1 MLVWI
6 KQNLL
11 SIVIFLPLAGVLA
24 IALLPR
30 AREAAS
36 KYIAISL
43 SLVNLLVGVAVYIK
57 AHGSGEFEMVHQI
70 PWIPSL
76 GVYYRVGVDGASAL
90 MVLLTTIIMV
100 VALLASWREITK
112 RLRLFY
118 GLMLVIS
125 TGITGVFASI
135 DMFLFFV
142 FWDAA
147 LIPMCFVIG
156 IWGSG
161 DRIRVAMKFLIFT
174 AAGSLAM
181 LVAILYAAGA
191 VGSFN
196 LMDWYAHDFA
206 ISVQL
211 WLFTGFALAFAIK
224 VPLIGLHT
232 WMPDAHT
239 EAPTAGSIV
248 LAGVML
254 KLGAYGFF
262 RLAVPLF
269 PAATSVASP
278 VILTLAVAGVVLGA
292 LLAMVQEDLKRL
304 IAYSSISHMG
314 LVVLGIFSL
323 ERYAATG
330 ALFQMA
336 SHGLIVA
343 GLFAMA
349 GFFHER
355 RGTRLIADYGGSSAS
370 LPMMT
375 IVFITLV
382 LGAIGLP
389 GLSGFVGEF
398 MILLGSFQT
407 RTEFSA
413 ISVAGVVVTACYLIW
428 IVQRIFFGKL
438 EDEEERK
445 IPDMRAREYL
455 CVLPIIVII
464 LVTGI
469 WPKDILGRVYRSAD
483 AFVALARRGQ
493 MFVPL
498 SASKLERR
506 KGEDADIAR

>member
-1 MLVWI
+1 MLPWV

-11 SIVIFLPLAGVLA
+11 SIVVFLPLLGTLA
-24 IALLPR
+24 IACLPR
-30 AREAAS
+30 AKEAAS
-36 KYIAISL
+36 KYIAISF
-43 SLVNLLVGVAVYIK
+43 SLVNLLVGIAVYIK
-57 AHGSGEFEMVHQI
+57 AHGSGEFEMVRGI

-76 GVYYRVGVDGASAL
+76 GIYYRVGVDGASAL
-90 MVLLTTIIMV
+90 MVLLTTLIMV

-118 GLMLVIS
+118 GLMLVIC
-125 TGITGVFASI
+125 TGLTGVFAST

-156 IWGSG
+156 IWGGG
-161 DRIRVAMKFLIFT
+161 DRIRIAMKFLIFT
-174 AAGSLAM
+174 AAGSVAM

-196 LMDWYAHDFA
+196 LVDWYAHDFA
-206 ISVQL
+206 VRTQL
-211 WLFTGFALAFAIK
+211 WLFIGFALAFAIK

-232 WMPDAHT
+232 WLPDAHT

-254 KLGAYGFF
+254 KIGAYGFF

-269 PAATSVASP
+269 PAATAQASP

-292 LLAMVQEDLKRL
+292 MLAMVQSDFKRL

-314 LVVLGIFSL
+314 LVVLGLFSI

-330 ALFQMA
+330 AVFQMA

-343 GLFAMA
+343 GLFAVA
-349 GFFHER
+349 GFLYER
-355 RGTRLIADYGGSSAS
+355 KGTRTIADYGGSAVS

-375 IVFITLV
+375 IVLATLV

-407 RTEFSA
+407 MTYFTA
-413 ISVAGVVVTACYLIW
+413 AAVAGVVLTACYLIW
-428 IVQRIFFGKL
+428 LFQRVSFGILKD
-438 EDEEERK
+438 EDERK
-445 IPDMRAREYL
+445 LPDMRAREYL
-455 CVLPIIVII
+455 CVLPIIIII

-469 WPKDILGRVYRSAD
+469 WPKEMLGRIYRSAD
-483 AFVALARRGQ
+483 AFVSLAKRGQ
-493 MFVPL
+493 LVVPL
-498 SASKLERR
+498 SASRLELRE
-506 KGEDADIAR
+506 KEDADIAR

>member
-1 MLVWI
+1 MLPWV

-11 SIVIFLPLAGVLA
+11 SIVVFMPLLGVIA
-24 IALLPR
+24 IAALPR
-30 AREAAS
+30 AKEAAS
-36 KYIAISL
+36 KYIAISF
-43 SLVNLLVGVAVYIK
+43 SLANLLVGIAVYMK
-57 AHGSGEFEMVHQI
+57 AHGSGEFEMVRAI

-76 GVYYRVGVDGASAL
+76 GIYYRVGADGASAL
-90 MVLLTTIIMV
+90 MILMTTIIMV
-100 VALLASWREITK
+100 VALLASWSEITK

-118 GLMLVIS
+118 GLMLLIG
-125 TGITGVFASI
+125 TGLTGVFAST

-147 LIPMCFVIG
+147 IIPMCFVIG

-181 LVAILYAAGA
+181 LVAILYGAAA
-191 VGSFN
+191 AGSFN
-196 LMDWYAHDFA
+196 LVDWYAHDFPVGA
-206 ISVQL
+206 QL

-224 VPLIGLHT
+224 VPLIGFHT
-232 WMPDAHT
+232 WLPDSHT

-269 PAATSVASP
+269 PHAASVASP
-278 VILTLAVAGVVLGA
+278 VILTLAVTGVVLGA
-292 LLAMVQEDLKRL
+292 LLAMVQDDFKRL

-336 SHGLIVA
+336 SHGLIIA
-343 GLFAMA
+343 GLFATA
-349 GFFHER
+349 GFLYER
-355 RGTRLIADYGGSSAS
+355 RGTRLIADYGGSASS
-370 LPMMT
+370 LPMMS
-375 IVFITLV
+375 VVLATLV

-389 GLSGFVGEF
+389 GLSGFAGEF

-407 RTEFSA
+407 ETWFA
-413 ISVAGVVVTACYLIW
+413 AAAVAGTVLIACYLVW
-428 IVQRIFFGKL
+428 VFQRICFGRLK
-438 EDEEERK
+438 DEEERK
-445 IPDMRAREYL
+445 MPDMRAREYL
-455 CVLPIIVII
+455 CVLPIVII
-464 LVTGI
+464 IVVAGV
-469 WPKDILGRVYRSAD
+469 WPKEILGRVYRSAD
-483 AFVALARRGQ
+483 AFVALAKRGQ
-493 MFVPL
+493 LVAPA
-498 SASKLERR
+498 SASLMKRE
-506 KGEDADIAR
+506 KVEDGDISR

>member
-1 MLVWI
+1 MPWV

-11 SIVIFLPLAGVLA
+11 TIVIFLPLAGVLA

-30 AREAAS
+30 AKEAAS
-36 KYIAISL
+36 KYIAISF
-43 SLVNLLVGVAVYIK
+43 SLVNLLVGVAVYVK
-57 AHGSGEFEMVHQI
+57 AHGSGEFEMVRQI

-100 VALLASWREITK
+100 VALLSSWREITH

-181 LVAILYAAGA
+181 LVSILYAAGA

-196 LMDWYAHDFA
+196 LVDWYAHDFA
-206 ISVQL
+206 IGVQL
-211 WLFTGFALAFAIK
+211 WLFIGFALAFAIK

-232 WMPDAHT
+232 WLPDAHT

-269 PAATSVASP
+269 PHATSVASP

-292 LLAMVQEDLKRL
+292 LLAMVQDDIKRL

-349 GFFHER
+349 GFLYER
-355 RGTRLIADYGGSSAS
+355 KGTR
-370 LPMMT
+370 M
-375 IVFITLV
+375 
-382 LGAIGLP
+382 
-389 GLSGFVGEF
+389 
-398 MILLGSFQT
+398 
-407 RTEFSA
+407 R
-413 ISVAGVVVTACYLIW
+413 W
-428 IVQRIFFGKL
+428 R
-438 EDEEERK
+438 ER
-445 IPDMRAREYL
+445 
-455 CVLPIIVII
+455 
-464 LVTGI
+464 
-469 WPKDILGRVYRSAD
+469 
-483 AFVALARRGQ
+483 
-493 MFVPL
+493 
-498 SASKLERR
+498 
-506 KGEDADIAR
+506 